1 MPEYRTSDPLEQM
14 FTNMVGASG
23 EIDQFGLKQILDA
36 LMSQCRV
43 QLSLY
48 LKKNM
53 NINLNYFFNHSFP
66 SKGQQWCSTNN

>member
-36 LMSQCRV
+36 LMSQCT
-43 QLSLY
+43 
-48 LKKNM
+48 
-53 NINLNYFFNHSFP
+53 FFNLKYFRNS
-66 SKGQQWCSTNN
+66 NIY